1 MHPAELLAHTLRL
14 GGGFDTGRLAAEWR
28 EARTTGLVRLVEF
41 ERCALWLERRLRQIG
56 ASALTEHGFPR
67 WLRQRAHAEAAGNLL
82 VDAQVAAVAR
92 RLAEWDVPHV
102 FLKGTARRI
111 ASDLYP
117 FADARATHDVDVLVP
132 AARAQAVWDGL
143 RRVGY
148 EPALPPGEAPPRPEH
163 HHLQPLW
170 DGARVAVEV
179 HCSTSPAVAPDLAWD
194 RANAHARDI
203 TRDGLR
209 LRIPSATELL
219 WNGMTHS
226 LRHRANAFRLHFLLD
241 GAAIWASGAPLDWG
255 EVHRRLAAGEA
266 GRLARAG
273 GWLGAA
279 AWLAAAGRPSAIAGD
294 VRHFDVPA
302 AVRRRWALLRHIA
315 VDGRVGELLCWW
327 TNAWGPAPRP
337 ALA

>member
-56 ASALTEHGFPR
+56 ACALTEHGFPR

-209 LRIPSATELL
+209 LRIPSATELC
-219 WNGMTHS
+219 GT
-226 LRHRANAFRLHFLLD
+226 
-241 GAAIWASGAPLDWG
+241 G
-255 EVHRRLAAGEA
+255 
-266 GRLARAG
+266 
-273 GWLGAA
+273 
-279 AWLAAAGRPSAIAGD
+279 
-294 VRHFDVPA
+294 
-302 AVRRRWALLRHIA
+302 
-315 VDGRVGELLCWW
+315 
-327 TNAWGPAPRP
+327 
-337 ALA
+337 